1 MQRSDLKFAP
11 ALCTMLVFGVLI
23 HPFVL
28 SPGKFPF
35 LYHSL
40 GDERVCSPAARSATR
55 RWLWDVSGFAK
66 VPGISLQMLNVGPW
80 SSFPGRASV
89 APCCS
94 LVHSPEQSGQVGQR
108 YCRCHCSLRSPQ
120 GPWCES
126 VHLLHGAQPRYL
138 PMKLVGLGLV
148 DTNGTAII
156 SLVSAVRLVNHL

>member
-28 SPGKFPF
+28 NPWKFPF

-40 GDERVCSPAARSATR
+40 GDEWVCSLAARSATR

-66 VPGISLQMLNVGPW
+66 VPGISLQMLNMGPW
-80 SSFPGRASV
+80 SSFPFLQPRHVQLCPCQEPVSVGRASM

-108 YCRCHCSLRSPQ
+108 YCRCHCPLRSPKD
-120 GPWCES
+120 
-126 VHLLHGAQPRYL
+126 HGVNLFTFSMVPS
-138 PMKLVGLGLV
+138 P
-148 DTNGTAII
+148 GTCP
-156 SLVSAVRLVNHL
+156 